1 MIRFVGNTEIG
12 KLVFDFSSVSRA
24 IMATATMTRAIMA
37 KSRDN
42 RHFTLFLL
50 FSIFGLKSIGLI

>member
-1 MIRFVGNTEIG
+1 
-12 KLVFDFSSVSRA
+12 
-24 IMATATMTRAIMA
+24 MATATMTRAIMA